1 MLRQVLERVKGTAVG
16 MVVQP
21 QPVEARPVEAQPQEA
36 VSRETHRHAVHLP
49 PVWSLVRHGGVR
61 IAEATLV
68 PLGLF
73 YLLLQPVG
81 LRWALIAALGWSY
94 LVIAVRLVRRERVS
108 ALLLIGTAMLTVRSA
123 VSFATGSAFF
133 YFLQPTLGNF
143 VVGALF
149 LLSVPLG
156 RPLAGRLASE
166 LCPLP
171 AHVLDRRAVRSF
183 FTRIT
188 VLWALVNIANGSTAL
203 WALLSSSLGGVLLAR
218 TLGSLT
224 IVGAAICLSYVWFRR
239 SLRVEGL
246 TLTWGVPA

>member
-1 MLRQVLERVKGTAVG
+1 MQSR
-16 MVVQP
+16 
-21 QPVEARPVEAQPQEA
+21 EAQ
-36 VSRETHRHAVHLP
+36 RHAVHLP
-49 PVWSLVRHGGVR
+49 PIWSLLRHGGLR

-73 YLLLQPVG
+73 YLLLHYVG
-81 LRWALIAALGWSY
+81 FRWALVAALAWSY
-94 LVIAVRLVRRERVS
+94 LAIAVRLARREKVS
-108 ALLLIGTAMLTVRSA
+108 ALLLIGTAMLTIRSG

-143 VVGALF
+143 AVGTLF
-149 LLSVPLG
+149 LVSVVLG
-156 RPLAGRLASE
+156 KPLAGRLASE

-171 AHVLDRRAVRSF
+171 AHVLDRQAVRRF

-203 WALLSSSLGGVLLAR
+203 WALLSSSLDGVLVAR

-224 IVGAAICLSYVWFRR
+224 IVAAAIALSYVWFRR

-246 TLTWGVPA
+246 TLHWGPAVVPPV

>member
-1 MLRQVLERVKGTAVG
+1 VAGVTAG
-16 MVVQP
+16 MAAEP
-21 QPVEARPVEAQPQEA
+21 RPGATPP
-36 VSRETHRHAVHLP
+36 RETQRHAVHLP

-61 IAEATLV
+61 VAEATLV

-73 YLLLQPVG
+73 YVLLQFVG
-81 LRWALIAALGWSY
+81 LRWALVAALGWSY
-94 LVIAVRLVRRERVS
+94 LAIAVRLLRRERVS
-108 ALLLIGTAMLTVRSA
+108 ALLLIGAAMLTIRSA

-143 VVGALF
+143 VVGMLF

-156 RPLAGRLASE
+156 RPLAGRLAE
-166 LCPLP
+166 DLCPLP
-171 AHVLDRRAVRSF
+171 AHVLNRRAVRAF

-203 WALLSSSLGGVLLAR
+203 WALLSSSLNGVLVAR

-224 IVGAAICLSYVWFRR
+224 IVAAAIYLSYIWFRR
-239 SLRVEGL
+239 SLRTEGL
-246 TLTWGVPA
+246 TLHWGAPA